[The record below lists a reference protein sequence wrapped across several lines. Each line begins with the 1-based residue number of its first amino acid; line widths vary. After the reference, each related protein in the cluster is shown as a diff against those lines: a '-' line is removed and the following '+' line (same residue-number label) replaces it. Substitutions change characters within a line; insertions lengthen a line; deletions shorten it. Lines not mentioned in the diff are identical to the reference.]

1 MEITNLTAGRI
12 NAYKKTAET
21 APRKKT
27 QAPEKTINSDR
38 IEFDFGRYLEAAKT
52 EAAASVNA
60 DADKARLAQ
69 LAEKYSGEN
78 CPADAENT
86 ADAIFA

>member
-12 NAYKKTAET
+12 NAYKKTADA
-21 APRKKT
+21 APRKKAN
-27 QAPEKTINSDR
+27 APEKAVNSDR
-38 IEFDFGRYLEAAKT
+38 IEFDFGRYLESAKA
-52 EAAASVNA
+52 EAAASVNSNS
-60 DADKARLAQ
+60 DSARLAQ

-78 CPADAENT
+78 CPINSEDA

>member
-12 NAYKKTAET
+12 SAYKKTADT

-27 QAPEKTINSDR
+27 NAPQKTVNSDR
-38 IEFDFGRYLEAAKT
+38 IEFDFGRYLEAAKA
-52 EAAASVNA
+52 EAAATISS
-60 DADKARLAQ
+60 DADSTRLAQ

-78 CPADAENT
+78 CPVSSSDT

>member
-12 NAYKKTAET
+12 NAYKKTADA
-21 APRKKT
+21 APRKKVN
-27 QAPEKTINSDR
+27 APEKAVNSDR
-38 IEFDFGRYLEAAKT
+38 IEFDFGRYLESAKA
-52 EAAASVNA
+52 EASASVNS
-60 DADKARLAQ
+60 DADIVRLAQ

-78 CPADAENT
+78 CPINSEDT